1 MRTRTTTGTMTTSDR
16 AAPADDRVVVYSL
29 RRHAAPA
36 PRGCTPVRVDRHGP
50 LGLGNPYRVSREAD
64 RAEALRRYR
73 RLLRADLAR
82 DGARSRAISALA
94 ARVRAG
100 ERLALDCWCAPLPCH
115 ADALR
120 AAILARAGAP

>member
-1 MRTRTTTGTMTTSDR
+1 MTTTDRGTP
-16 AAPADDRVVVYSL
+16 APADDRVVVYSL
-29 RRHAAPA
+29 RRHAAPPPDA
-36 PRGCTPVRVDRHGP
+36 CTRVRVDRRSA
-50 LGLGNPYRVSREAD
+50 LGLGNPYRINHETERTES
-64 RAEALRRYR
+64 LRRYR

-82 DGARSRAISALA
+82 GGARSRAISALA

-100 ERLALDCWCAPLPCH
+100 ERLALGCWCAPLPCH

>member
-1 MRTRTTTGTMTTSDR
+1 MTTTDR
-16 AAPADDRVVVYSL
+16 VAPAPADERVVVYSL
-29 RRHAAPA
+29 RRHAP
-36 PRGCTPVRVDRHGP
+36 PPPVGCTPVRVDRRGP
-50 LGLGNPYRVSREAD
+50 LGLGNPYRVNRETD

-73 RLLRADLAR
+73 RLLAADLAR

-94 ARVRAG
+94 ARVRGG
-100 ERLALDCWCAPLPCH
+100 ERLALGCWCAPLPCH